1 MSIFSELTLLPVDP
15 ILSLPIT
22 FAADPRANKVNL
34 GVGVY
39 QDEAGLT
46 MVLECVRAA
55 EERITAQ
62 KLGKSYLPIE
72 GNAAFLSAAT
82 SLIFGEGNPILA
94 KERLFAIQT
103 IGGTGALR
111 LAAEFIRQRVGSKTI
126 YLPEPSW
133 PNHRQICFFAGL
145 DVVTYPYCNSI
156 GDVALTCDAW
166 LAAISDMPRGSA
178 ILLHACC
185 HNPSGIDPTEEQWH
199 KLLAALKQQGILP
212 LFDLAYQGLG
222 SDIHADA
229 FAVRYA
235 GELGMEFLVASSYSK
250 NFGLYGERAG
260 MLTAAATAPC
270 ATPRIAS
277 HLKQLSR
284 ALISNP
290 PLHPARIVATIL
302 TDDELRALWIHE
314 LTAMRQ
320 RISTM
325 RNALVDGL
333 QGAAAKSVPA
343 SLRRQQGMFS
353 FCGLAPHQVQQLR
366 DTWAI
371 HTPSDG
377 RINIAGINKGN
388 LEYVVKALTDVLSN
402 SSPSSDPINGV

>member
-1 MSIFSELTLLPVDP
+1 MSIFSELSLLPADP
-15 ILSLPIT
+15 ILSLPIV
-22 FAADPRANKVNL
+22 FAADPRPNKVNL

-46 MVLECVRAA
+46 TVLECVRFA
-55 EERITAQ
+55 EGRVIAQ

-82 SLIFGEGNPILA
+82 SLIFGEFGEGHHILG

-111 LAAEFIRQRVGSKTI
+111 LAAEFLRQRMCCKTI

-133 PNHRQICFFAGL
+133 PNHRQICSFAGL
-145 DVVTYPYCNSI
+145 DVATYPYCNSI
-156 GDVALTCDAW
+156 GDVALTCDGW
-166 LAAISDMPRGSA
+166 LSAISDMPRGSA

-185 HNPSGIDPTEEQWH
+185 HNPSGIDPTEAQWNT
-199 KLLAALKQQGILP
+199 LLAALQQQGILP

-222 SDIHADA
+222 NDLVSDA
-229 FAVRYA
+229 FAVRHA
-235 GELGMEFLVASSYSK
+235 AALGMEFLVASSYSK

-260 MLTAAATAPC
+260 MLTVAAADSGAVQ
-270 ATPRIAS
+270 RIAS
-277 HLKQLSR
+277 HVKQLSR
-284 ALISNP
+284 AIISNP

-320 RISTM
+320 RLSAM
-325 RNALVDGL
+325 REALVDGL
-333 QGAAAKSVPA
+333 QDADAKNVPA
-343 SLRRQQGMFS
+343 SLRQQQGMFS
-353 FCGLAPHQVQQLR
+353 FCGLAPHQVEQLR
-366 DTWAI
+366 NTWAI
-371 HTPSDG
+371 YTPSDG
-377 RINIAGINKGN
+377 RINIAGINKSN
-388 LEYVVKALTDVLSN
+388 LEYVIKALTDVLSI
-402 SSPSSDPINGV
+402 SSPLSNRI